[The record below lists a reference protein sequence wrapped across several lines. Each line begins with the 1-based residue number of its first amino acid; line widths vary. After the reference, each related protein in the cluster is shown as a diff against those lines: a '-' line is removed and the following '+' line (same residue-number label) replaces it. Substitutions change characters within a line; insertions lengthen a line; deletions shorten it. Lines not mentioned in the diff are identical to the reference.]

1 MLVLV
6 TSAKYKGVN
15 MEFDTDITG
24 YGRKMGMD
32 AGLTSEGRIDNVVRL
47 GDETVEN
54 YAGMQPAGTVSVRT
68 INPANSE
75 SSGGNGNSGD
85 FAPTYG
91 RTDMQIGNPRG

>member
-1 MLVLV
+1 
-6 TSAKYKGVN
+6 

-32 AGLTSEGRIDNVVRL
+32 AGLTSNGMIDNVVRL

-54 YAGMQPAGTVSVRT
+54 YAGMQPAGTVPART

-75 SSGGNGNSGD
+75 SSGGSGEMGD
-85 FAPTYG
+85 FAPTNG
-91 RTDMQIGNPRG
+91 RKPKRIKIWQ

>member
-15 MEFDTDITG
+15 MEFD
-24 YGRKMGMD
+24 
-32 AGLTSEGRIDNVVRL
+32 
-47 GDETVEN
+47 
-54 YAGMQPAGTVSVRT
+54 SVRT